1 MTEIRST
8 GQHTVDLPQGDKL
21 ALLSRE
27 GDSGKPVVMIWT
39 AMGVSARKYT
49 RFMDDLARYGLGSV
63 TVDYRGYGAST
74 PRTTRGT
81 DVGYHD
87 IASIDFP
94 AVVAE
99 VEALFEGRSIVLLGH
114 SLGGQIG
121 IMYAAIAPEKLAGIA
136 FIASN
141 SPYHRVY
148 PGRASLGPLLGTSF
162 AAIVAR
168 LFGYYPGD
176 TLNFLG
182 RQPKPLILD
191 WARLARTNSFD
202 SIGRGTLYSEL
213 MRQVELPVLAA
224 SVEGDWMAPPA
235 AVDALCSH
243 IPNAALTRTHFGSS
257 MTGGRPAGHI
267 AWINHGD
274 KIAEQIALWVE
285 TSIPGKCP

>member
-1 MTEIRST
+1 MTEFRT
-8 GQHTVDLPQGDKL
+8 AGQHTVELPHGDTL
-21 ALLSRE
+21 ALLSRD
-27 GDSGKPVVMIWT
+27 GDVGKPVVMIWT
-39 AMGVSARKYT
+39 AMGVAARKYA
-49 RFMDDLARYGLGSV
+49 RFMDDLARHGLGSV

-74 PRTTRGT
+74 PPTTRGT

-87 IASIDFP
+87 IASVDFP
-94 AVVAE
+94 AVVTE
-99 VEALFEGRSIVLLGH
+99 VEALFEGRPIVLLGH
-114 SLGGQIG
+114 SLDGQIG
-121 IMYAAIAPEKLAGIA
+121 IMYAATAPEKLAGIA

-148 PGRASLGPLLGTSF
+148 PGRTALGPLIGTSF

-202 SIGRGTLYSEL
+202 SIGRGTTYSEL
-213 MRQVELPVLAA
+213 MREVELPVLAA

-243 IPNAALTRTHFGSS
+243 IPNAELTRTHFDKS
-257 MTGGRPAGHI
+257 MTGDRPAGHI

-274 KIAEQIALWVE
+274 KIAEHIALWVE
-285 TSIPGKCP
+285 TNIPGNSR